1 MVKYIIEGNIDF
13 YEELYK
19 SIGQE
24 PKEPK
29 ETKEPKEIKEG
40 IEQRNKTG
48 EDDQE
53 EPFLCLISNMPLTEN
68 FVKMNCGH
76 KFNYIPL
83 YNDILNHKKKF
94 NIMEHQSLKNIEI
107 RCPYCRKV
115 QQELLP
121 YHKYPGVKEVHGVNY
136 FDPTVVLKNQ
146 CACCNHYTNMT
157 FIIGKCEYE
166 LLEKG
171 EECTNTSV
179 LLLEQNK
186 KYYCLYHKYK
196 MSNDLA
202 KKMKLEK
209 IAFKKKQIEEEKQK
223 KLDEKMKAKED
234 KMKAKEDAKLAKDN
248 AKKAKDE
255 AKTVKLTKSKINN
268 ENIVLSVM
276 CCTQILKK
284 GGTCKQKQHTG
295 TLCLRHHN
303 ITIALTAP

>member
-24 PKEPK
+24 TKKE
-29 ETKEPKEIKEG
+29 ESIEIKEG
-40 IEQRNKTG
+40 IEQSNDKTK
-48 EDDQE
+48 
-53 EPFLCLISNMPLTEN
+53 EPVLCLISNMPLTEN
-68 FVKMNCGH
+68 FVQMKCGH

-94 NIMEHQSLKNIEI
+94 NIMEHKSLKNIEI

-121 YHKYPGVKEVHGVNY
+121 YHKYHGVKEVHGVNY
-136 FDPTVVLKNQ
+136 FDPNVVLKNQ
-146 CACCNHYTNMT
+146 CACCNYTNMT
-157 FIIGKCEYE
+157 FITGKCEYVLTE
-166 LLEKG
+166 EG
-171 EECTNTSV
+171 EECPNTSV

-202 KKMKLEK
+202 KQMKLEK

-223 KLDEKMKAKED
+223 KLDEKKKAKEE
-234 KMKAKEDAKLAKDN
+234 KMKAKEDANKVKED
-248 AKKAKDE
+248 AKKE
-255 AKTVKLTKSKINN
+255 KTKVNNN
-268 ENIVLSVM
+268 ENVVLSVM
-276 CCTQILKK
+276 CCTQLLKK
-284 GGTCKQKQHTG
+284 GGNCKQKQHTG

-303 ITIALTAP
+303 LQNKELK

>member
-13 YEELYK
+13 YKELYK
-19 SIGQE
+19 SIDQE
-24 PKEPK
+24 PKE
-29 ETKEPKEIKEG
+29 EPKEG
-40 IEQRNKTG
+40 IEQSNGEIKT
-48 EDDQE
+48 E
-53 EPFLCLISNMPLTEN
+53 ENDKTKEPILCLISNMPLTEN
-68 FVKMNCGH
+68 FVQMKCGH

-146 CACCNHYTNMT
+146 CACCTHNNMT

-166 LLEKG
+166 MMEEG
-171 EECTNTSV
+171 EECPNTSV

-202 KKMKLEK
+202 KKLKLEK
-209 IAFKKKQIEEEKQK
+209 LAFKKKQIEEEKQK
-223 KLDEKMKAKED
+223 KLEE

-248 AKKAKDE
+248 AKKAKE
-255 AKTVKLTKSKINN
+255 ELKEINKKAKN
-268 ENIVLSVM
+268 ENVVLSIM

-303 ITIALTAP
+303 ITIALTAN

>member
-13 YEELYK
+13 YKELYK
-19 SIGQE
+19 SIDQ
-24 PKEPK
+24 
-29 ETKEPKEIKEG
+29 ETKEVIEQNNGEIKSGEG
-40 IEQRNKTG
+40 GEGGEENNKTK
-48 EDDQE
+48 ELI
-53 EPFLCLISNMPLTEN
+53 LCLISNMPLTEN
-68 FVKMNCGH
+68 FVQMNCGH

-146 CACCNHYTNMT
+146 CACCTHNNMT

-166 LLEKG
+166 LMEEG
-171 EECTNTSV
+171 EECPNTSV

-223 KLDEKMKAKED
+223 KLDEKIKAKEE
-234 KMKAKEDAKLAKDN
+234 KMKEKEDAKKIKED
-248 AKKAKDE
+248 AKKSKDE

-268 ENIVLSVM
+268 ENVVLSVM

-303 ITIALTAP
+303 ITIAIVK

>member
-29 ETKEPKEIKEG
+29 ESKEIKEG
-40 IEQRNKTG
+40 IEQSN
-48 EDDQE
+48 EDTQE
-53 EPFLCLISNMPLTEN
+53 LNLCLISNMQLTEN
-68 FVKMNCGH
+68 FVKMECGH

-94 NIMEHQSLKNIEI
+94 NIMEHQALKNIEI

-136 FDPTVVLKNQ
+136 FDPNIIIKNQ
-146 CACCNHYTNMT
+146 CACCAHTNMK
-157 FIIGKCEYE
+157 FITGKCEYE
-166 LLEKG
+166 MMEEG
-171 EECTNTSV
+171 EECPNTSV
-179 LLLEQNK
+179 LLLDQNK

-196 MSNDLA
+196 MNNELA
-202 KKMKLEK
+202 KKLHLDKM
-209 IAFKKKQIEEEKQK
+209 AFKKKQIEEEKQK
-223 KLDEKMKAKED
+223 KIYEKMKAKNDAKQAKD
-234 KMKAKEDAKLAKDN
+234 KLKEINKKAKEDAKAIKI
-248 AKKAKDE
+248 KKVN
-255 AKTVKLTKSKINN
+255 KT
-268 ENIVLSVM
+268 ENVVLSIM

-284 GGTCKQKQHTG
+284 GGTCKQKQHTE
-295 TLCLRHHN
+295 TLCLRHYN
-303 ITIALTAP
+303 LQKGTIEQV

>member
-19 SIGQE
+19 SIGQ
-24 PKEPK
+24 KEEST
-29 ETKEPKEIKEG
+29 ETKEG
-40 IEQRNKTG
+40 IEKTK
-48 EDDQE
+48 
-53 EPFLCLISNMPLTEN
+53 EPTLCLISNMPLTEN
-68 FVKMNCGH
+68 FVKMECGH

-94 NIMEHQSLKNIEI
+94 NIMEHKSLKNIEI

-146 CACCNHYTNMT
+146 CACCNYTNMT
-157 FIIGKCEYE
+157 FITGKCEYVLE
-166 LLEKG
+166 EKG
-171 EECTNTSV
+171 EKCPNTSV
-179 LLLEQNK
+179 LLLEQNN

-202 KKMKLEK
+202 KKLKLDK

-223 KLDEKMKAKED
+223 KLEEKMKAKED
-234 KMKAKEDAKLAKDN
+234 KMKAKEDKM
-248 AKKAKDE
+248 KAKE
-255 AKTVKLTKSKINN
+255 ELKEINKKEKINN

-303 ITIALTAP
+303 LQNKELKTTDKI

>member
-24 PKEPK
+24 PKE
-29 ETKEPKEIKEG
+29 TKKGIKEG
-40 IEQRNKTG
+40 IEQSNEETKLGG
-48 EDDQE
+48 EDKQDD
-53 EPFLCLISNMPLTEN
+53 PVLCLISNMPLTEN
-68 FVKMNCGH
+68 FVQMKCGH

-94 NIMEHQSLKNIEI
+94 NIMEHQALKNIEI

-136 FDPTVVLKNQ
+136 FDPSVVLKNQ
-146 CACCNHYTNMT
+146 CACCNHTNMK
-157 FIIGKCEYE
+157 FITGKCEYE
-166 LLEKG
+166 MMEEG
-171 EECTNTSV
+171 EECPNTSV

-209 IAFKKKQIEEEKQK
+209 IVFKKKQIEEE
-223 KLDEKMKAKED
+223 
-234 KMKAKEDAKLAKDN
+234 
-248 AKKAKDE
+248 
-255 AKTVKLTKSKINN
+255 T
-268 ENIVLSVM
+268 
-276 CCTQILKK
+276 
-284 GGTCKQKQHTG
+284 
-295 TLCLRHHN
+295 R
-303 ITIALTAP
+303 

>member
-24 PKEPK
+24 DPK
-29 ETKEPKEIKEG
+29 ETNPGNEQSNQNTQEPI
-40 IEQRNKTG
+40 
-48 EDDQE
+48 
-53 EPFLCLISNMPLTEN
+53 LCLISNMPLTEN
-68 FVKMNCGH
+68 FVKMTCGH
-76 KFNYIPL
+76 TFNYIPL

-136 FDPTVVLKNQ
+136 FDPNVVLKYQYQ
-146 CACCNHYTNMT
+146 CACCNNMK
-157 FIIGKCEYE
+157 FITGKCEYE
-166 LLEKG
+166 MTEEG
-171 EECTNTSV
+171 EECSNTSV

-202 KKMKLEK
+202 KKMKLDK
-209 IAFKKKQIEEEKQK
+209 IAFKKKQIEEERQK
-223 KLDEKMKAKED
+223 KIDEKLKAKNDAKEEKMKMTELNN
-234 KMKAKEDAKLAKDN
+234 KAKEELKELN
-248 AKKAKDE
+248 KKIKE
-255 AKTVKLTKSKINN
+255 ETKSVKINKN
-268 ENIVLSVM
+268 ENVVLSVM
-276 CCTQILKK
+276 CCTQLLKK

-303 ITIALTAP
+303 ITIALGAS

>member
-19 SIGQE
+19 SIGQKE
-24 PKEPK
+24 EPK
-29 ETKEPKEIKEG
+29 ETKKGTEQSNEDTQEPV
-40 IEQRNKTG
+40 
-48 EDDQE
+48 
-53 EPFLCLISNMPLTEN
+53 LCLISNMPLTEN
-68 FVKMNCGH
+68 FVKMECGH

-94 NIMEHQSLKNIEI
+94 NIMEHQALKNIEI

-136 FDPTVVLKNQ
+136 FDPSVVLKNQ
-146 CACCNHYTNMT
+146 CACCNHNNMK
-157 FIIGKCEYE
+157 FITGKCEYE
-166 LLEKG
+166 MMEEG
-171 EECTNTSV
+171 EECPNTSV

-202 KKMKLEK
+202 KKMKLDK

-234 KMKAKEDAKLAKDN
+234 KMKAKEDAKT
-248 AKKAKDE
+248 AKKDANSI
-255 AKTVKLTKSKINN
+255 KLTKSNINN
-268 ENIVLSVM
+268 ENVVLSVM

-295 TLCLRHHN
+295 TLCLRHFN
-303 ITIALTAP
+303 LQNKELKTTAEI

>member
-24 PKEPK
+24 TKKEEPK
-29 ETKEPKEIKEG
+29 ES
-40 IEQRNKTG
+40 IEQSNKTG

-94 NIMEHQSLKNIEI
+94 NIMEHKSLKNIEI

-115 QQELLP
+115 QEELLP

-209 IAFKKKQIEEEKQK
+209 LAFKKKQIEEEKQK

-234 KMKAKEDAKLAKDN
+234 KMKAKEDAK
-248 AKKAKDE
+248 KA
-255 AKTVKLTKSKINN
+255 KSKINN
-268 ENIVLSVM
+268 NENVVLSVM
-276 CCTQILKK
+276 CCTQLLKK

-295 TLCLRHHN
+295 TLCLRHFN
-303 ITIALTAP
+303 LQNKELKITDEI

>member
-24 PKEPK
+24 EEIKEPK
-29 ETKEPKEIKEG
+29 EPTEG
-40 IEQRNKTG
+40 IEQSN
-48 EDDQE
+48 EDKQE
-53 EPFLCLISNMPLTEN
+53 PILCLISNMPLTEN
-68 FVKMNCGH
+68 FVKLECGH

-146 CACCNHYTNMT
+146 CACCAHTNMT
-157 FIIGKCEYE
+157 FITGKCEYVLAE
-166 LLEKG
+166 EG
-171 EECTNTSV
+171 EECPNTSV
-179 LLLEQNK
+179 LLLDQNK

-202 KKMKLEK
+202 KKLHLDK

-223 KLDEKMKAKED
+223 KLDEKMKAKDDAKQAKE
-234 KMKAKEDAKLAKDN
+234 KLKEINKKAKEDANN
-248 AKKAKDE
+248 AKNANKVN
-255 AKTVKLTKSKINN
+255 KT
-268 ENIVLSVM
+268 ENVVLSIM

-295 TLCLRHHN
+295 TLCLKHHN
-303 ITIALTAP
+303 ITIAIDANC

>member
-24 PKEPK
+24 EEIKEPKEPK
-29 ETKEPKEIKEG
+29 EPKEG
-40 IEQRNKTG
+40 IEQSN
-48 EDDQE
+48 EDKQG
-53 EPFLCLISNMPLTEN
+53 PVLCLISNMPLTEN
-68 FVKMNCGH
+68 FVKLECGH

-146 CACCNHYTNMT
+146 CACCAHTNMT
-157 FIIGKCEYE
+157 FITGKCEYVLAE
-166 LLEKG
+166 EG
-171 EECTNTSV
+171 EECPNTSV
-179 LLLEQNK
+179 LLLDQNK

-202 KKMKLEK
+202 KKLHLDK

-223 KLDEKMKAKED
+223 KLDEKMKAKDDAKQAKE
-234 KMKAKEDAKLAKDN
+234 KLKEINKKAKEDANN
-248 AKKAKDE
+248 AKNANKVN
-255 AKTVKLTKSKINN
+255 KT
-268 ENIVLSVM
+268 ENVVLSIM

-295 TLCLRHHN
+295 TLCLKHHN
-303 ITIALTAP
+303 ITIAIDANC

>member
-19 SIGQE
+19 SIGQ
-24 PKEPK
+24 KEESK
-29 ETKEPKEIKEG
+29 EANDEGIEKGIEQSNGETKTGENDKTKEP
-40 IEQRNKTG
+40 T
-48 EDDQE
+48 
-53 EPFLCLISNMPLTEN
+53 LCLISNMPLTEN
-68 FVKMNCGH
+68 FVQMKCGH

-146 CACCNHYTNMT
+146 CACCNHNNMS
-157 FIIGKCEYE
+157 FITGKCEYE
-166 LLEKG
+166 MMEEG
-171 EECTNTSV
+171 EECPNTSV

-202 KKMKLEK
+202 KKLKLEK
-209 IAFKKKQIEEEKQK
+209 LAFKKKQIEEEKQK
-223 KLDEKMKAKED
+223 KLEEKMKAKD
-234 KMKAKEDAKLAKDN
+234 D
-248 AKKAKDE
+248 AKKAKE
-255 AKTVKLTKSKINN
+255 ELKEINKKAKN
-268 ENIVLSVM
+268 ENVVLSIM

-295 TLCLRHHN
+295 TLCLRHFN
-303 ITIALTAP
+303 LQNKELKTTDEI